1 MSTNA
6 KNGGK
11 TPKNTCQ
18 AEVRPQFAKTP
29 CRRDQRAY
37 KLRVA
42 GLTQERIA
50 QKLGCSQPTVHRGIG
65 RMEKW
70 VATTLPEDRGEFVAT
85 EKLRLALHRH
95 ETLLEHLQRRA
106 LRDYRRSKRPVPVEK
121 VVTRK
126 VTRTKGDEQTVTDE
140 TRTEKCNKPQR
151 CQVALL
157 SYAGKV
163 SHELAVMA
171 SGYLGPGNGSISMAE
186 FMDPEE
192 RDRWNRIVDRRD
204 AIIVELQRKVAELS
218 SGSGVFGTSD
228 SPSSSTPQP
237 KTPDPLAPQSQ
248 TRAEQRED
256 GLRAE
261 KQTGADQDVQPRG
274 TGVFGG
280 CVLPLAEPLAPKTP
294 DPGCSHELKPGE
306 NDPVVN
312 KVPSL
317 DAVAT
322 PTRPALCDQ
331 PLDTGA
337 APSRELENLNKTP
350 PQPEVDSPMLGAAHP
365 TPPVNAKPNDGLPL
379 CNMGHLDSSVL
390 AGMEIPEEKRPRW
403 DDAARQ
409 EALDYHCMIH
419 GIPPLEL
426 HQVTGIPD
434 PKTISPKMWMQ
445 RGYPYMIY
453 SDRSIP
459 SKREPVRD
467 KRKVITVY

>member
-11 TPKNTCQ
+11 KPKNTCQ
-18 AEVRPQFAKTP
+18 AEVRPQFAKVP

-171 SGYLGPGNGSISMAE
+171 SGWIGPGNGIISMAE
-186 FMDPEE
+186 VMDPEE
-192 RDRWNRIVDRRD
+192 RDRWDRTVKNREATIGQLEKR
-204 AIIVELQRKVAELS
+204 VAELEAKVQ
-218 SGSGVFGTSD
+218 SGVGF
-228 SPSSSTPQP
+228 
-237 KTPDPLAPQSQ
+237 
-248 TRAEQRED
+248 
-256 GLRAE
+256 
-261 KQTGADQDVQPRG
+261 
-274 TGVFGG
+274 
-280 CVLPLAEPLAPKTP
+280 
-294 DPGCSHELKPGE
+294 
-306 NDPVVN
+306 
-312 KVPSL
+312 
-317 DAVAT
+317 
-322 PTRPALCDQ
+322 Q
-331 PLDTGA
+331 PL
-337 APSRELENLNKTP
+337 SL
-350 PQPEVDSPMLGAAHP
+350 P
-365 TPPVNAKPNDGLPL
+365 TF
-379 CNMGHLDSSVL
+379 
-390 AGMEIPEEKRPRW
+390 
-403 DDAARQ
+403 
-409 EALDYHCMIH
+409 
-419 GIPPLEL
+419 
-426 HQVTGIPD
+426 
-434 PKTISPKMWMQ
+434 
-445 RGYPYMIY
+445 Y
-453 SDRSIP
+453 S
-459 SKREPVRD
+459 
-467 KRKVITVY
+467 